1 MLIIG
6 CDYHPSVQQIAWADA
21 ETGECGEKRL
31 MHSNGEAERFYR
43 ELKQRGVQ
51 VRVGME
57 ATGHARW
64 FERLLAELGFE
75 LWVGDPAEIRATRV
89 RKKKNDREDA
99 RLMRKLLLENRFP
112 RIWVPSPENRDRRQ
126 LLWHRHR
133 LVQMRTRIMN
143 QLQAVAMNEGYRW
156 KKKLFSEKGRG
167 LLEKLPLA
175 PWASRR
181 RKELLELLD
190 QLDPKIAEL
199 TAAVE
204 QEAKK
209 RPEVVQLMTHPGVGP
224 ITGLAYVLVIG
235 TPGRFPCGKQIGSYT
250 GLIPC
255 EDSSAGKQRL
265 GHISKQGNTLLRF
278 LLVEASQAAARCNPD
293 WRRRY
298 AHLMMRREKRIAKV
312 AMARKLAVRLYW
324 MWRNNWQY
332 SRWLNTVRRGKARL
346 RASRG
351 RRCRDQRRL
360 TRPLAGVNGE
370 VCIEKRKKLWKERK
384 KDLTAPALLEMD
396 VNLSGLSLSLLGVAR
411 DQRDIELQQM
421 SHEPIEREGRCD
433 AVCRSRRRHREI
445 GARLVAAAGVSDGL
459 TEAAAR
465 DKT

>member
-1 MLIIG
+1 MTTKAREEGADMMIIG
-6 CDYHPSVQQIAWADA
+6 VDYHPSFQTIAFLIE
-21 ETGECGEKRL
+21 ETGEYGEQEL
-31 MHSNGEAERFYR
+31 NHSDGEAEKFYR
-43 ELKQRGVQ
+43 ELKKRGTS
-51 VRVGME
+51 VRVGLE
-57 ATGHARW
+57 ATGYSRW

-75 LWVGDPAEIRATRV
+75 VWIGDAAEIKTKRV
-89 RKKKNDREDA
+89 RKKKTDREDA
-99 RLMRKLLLENRFP
+99 RLMLKLLLENRFP
-112 RIWVPSPENRDRRQ
+112 RIWVPSPENRDLRQ

-143 QLQAVAMNEGYRW
+143 HLQAVAMNEGYRW
-156 KKKLFSEKGRG
+156 KKKLFSAQGRA
-167 LLEKLPLA
+167 LLEKLSLA

-190 QLDPKIAEL
+190 QLDPKIVEL

-204 QEAKK
+204 HEAKK

-235 TPGRFPCGKQIGSYT
+235 TPERFPSGKQIGSYV

-255 EDSSAGKQRL
+255 ENSSAGRQRL

-278 LLVEASQAAARCNPD
+278 LLVEAAQAAARCNPD

-332 SRWLNTVRRGKARL
+332 SQLVEFGSNAGKLGTVH
-346 RASRG
+346 
-351 RRCRDQRRL
+351 
-360 TRPLAGVNGE
+360 GV
-370 VCIEKRKKLWKERK
+370 K
-384 KDLTAPALLEMD
+384 
-396 VNLSGLSLSLLGVAR
+396 
-411 DQRDIELQQM
+411 
-421 SHEPIEREGRCD
+421 
-433 AVCRSRRRHREI
+433 
-445 GARLVAAAGVSDGL
+445 
-459 TEAAAR
+459 
-465 DKT
+465 